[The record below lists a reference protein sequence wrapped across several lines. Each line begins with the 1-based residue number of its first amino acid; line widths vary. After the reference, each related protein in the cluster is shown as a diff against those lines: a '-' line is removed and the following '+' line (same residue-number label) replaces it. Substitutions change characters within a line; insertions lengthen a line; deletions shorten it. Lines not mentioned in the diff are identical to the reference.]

1 MESSIHLKE
10 LGEFLKARRAELS
23 PRTVGLPETGGPR
36 KVPGLRRDEV
46 ARLAGLSSP
55 HYTRLEQG
63 RTGPSAA
70 VLATLV
76 RVLHLNDEQRDRL
89 FELAGKVGVKVC
101 RRPAQKVQP
110 QLQRFLDDI
119 PFTPALVLGRYM
131 DILAWN
137 PSAANLFTDFSLL
150 RGKKRNFIRLLFAE
164 PTMKELYPDWERV
177 AHACVTQLWMEG
189 AKCPG
194 DTRLAEL
201 VGELSVADADF
212 RRWWG
217 AEHATALSVGTQTLR
232 HPLVG
237 EITLDWDSF
246 TCATDAEQQLV
257 IWTAEPGTASHDNLC
272 LLSSWTA
279 HPPAR
284 ADTHC
289 HALRLCL
296 LPRAVLPVLVF
307 DSFVSGGRDGGVPS
321 GRKTSREKTLPPRAD
336 VDDARL
342 PGVTNRGPR
351 STCEFSS
358 ARWL

>member
-36 KVPGLRRDEV
+36 RVPGLRRDEV

-89 FELAGKVGVKVC
+89 FELAGHVGVKVC

-110 QLQRFLDDI
+110 QVQRFLDDI

-164 PTMKELYPDWERV
+164 PTVKELYPDWERV

-217 AEHATALSVGTQTLR
+217 AEYATALSVGTQTLR
-232 HPLVG
+232 HSLVG

-257 IWTAEPGTASHDNLC
+257 IWTAEPGTASHDNLR

-279 HPPAR
+279 HSPAR
-284 ADTHC
+284 A
-289 HALRLCL
+289 
-296 LPRAVLPVLVF
+296 
-307 DSFVSGGRDGGVPS
+307 S
-321 GRKTSREKTLPPRAD
+321 
-336 VDDARL
+336 DAH
-342 PGVTNRGPR
+342 
-351 STCEFSS
+351 
-358 ARWL
+358 